1 MPRISQDATQMPV
14 FQGYHQ
20 FRDPLDEKG
29 AGHGSFEVFHHQD
42 DWANH
47 PGLQHLKTGWYWWPC
62 SPGCLPDGEP
72 SGPFPTAEGAYLD
85 AIGD

>member
-1 MPRISQDATQMPV
+1 MPRISQDVTQMPV
-14 FQGYHQ
+14 FQGFHSWTEEGTAA
-20 FRDPLDEKG
+20 RISL
-29 AGHGSFEVFHHQD
+29 EVFHHE
-42 DWANH
+42 AGHAEH
-47 PGLQHLKTGWYWWPC
+47 PGNQDLETGWYWWPC